1 MDLSIVIPV
10 LNEADNV
17 GPLHDE
23 IVTALGRLALAFEV
37 VFVDDGSTDGTAAR
51 LAARAGDRLRVIS
64 HARRYG
70 QSMAI
75 RTGVLA
81 ARGAWVAT
89 LDGDRQNDPV
99 DLPAL
104 WATAQS
110 PAAPDLVAG
119 ERAVRNDNWQKRYA
133 SRAANALRQYLL
145 KDGVRDTG
153 CGLKLFRRE
162 LFLALP
168 HFDHMHR
175 YLPAL
180 VRRQGGRV
188 VTQSVSHRSRP
199 TGRSKYGT
207 LDRALVGITDLL
219 GVWWLIRR
227 SQFPIRLD
235 PGAEG

>member
-23 IVTALGRLALAFEV
+23 IVAALRGLPLAFEV
-37 VFVDDGSTDGTAAR
+37 IFVDDGSTDETAAR
-51 LAARAGDRLRVIS
+51 LGPRAGETLRVIR

-70 QSMAI
+70 QSMGI

-81 ARGAWVAT
+81 ARGGWIAT

-99 DLPAL
+99 DLPGL
-104 WATAQS
+104 WALATG
-110 PAAPDLVAG
+110 PEAPDLIAG

-133 SRAANALRQYLL
+133 SRIANGLRNGLL

-180 VRRQGGRV
+180 ARRQGARV
-188 VTQSVSHRSRP
+188 VTAPVSHRSRP

-227 SQFPIRLD
+227 SQFPVRLRAD
-235 PGAEG
+235 DRG